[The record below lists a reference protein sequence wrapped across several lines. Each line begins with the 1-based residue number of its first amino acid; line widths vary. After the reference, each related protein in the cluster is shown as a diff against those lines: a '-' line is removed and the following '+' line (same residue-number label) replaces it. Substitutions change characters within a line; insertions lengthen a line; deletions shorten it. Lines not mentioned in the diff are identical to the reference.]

1 MNKDGRF
8 FLLASVMFCTVAAM
22 GGSAAFT
29 DETPQA
35 DPGGG
40 QLKNEQISISGRYAR
55 FERMLTQMADILAR
69 QDPERAD
76 LLRRAL
82 GQGREDLLREK
93 IEQAVALIGD
103 GDLGAASEKQQ
114 EIVDSLQALLSLMQ
128 SEDRR
133 SSVEK
138 ERERLNDVLRDVRR
152 VMERQKAA
160 RIATQLSPAPAEA
173 APGQLQ
179 ALDEAG
185 KLLDRI
191 ESHDAE
197 KNAAEQSGEKNA
209 AGQGEQSA
217 ENNSN
222 GDQKSGGEDSSEDPQ
237 QPADPD
243 GPTDDG
249 RPAEERGDGS
259 ENEPDSEKPS
269 GENGQPQQG
278 GAQDSQSQSGQQ
290 QNGQQTP
297 GRQQLEQAQQQ
308 MQQALEALQQQ
319 QREQALKNE
328 DQALRELRA
337 AEERLEEELRQLR
350 EEEKE
355 MILASLEARF
365 QRLLIVQTQIHEST
379 VSLAE
384 VPKTEWLDLSFARC
398 RELAQEQTELGREC
412 TGTVLLLRED
422 GTSSAILLAVEDI
435 EADMNSVAEWLR
447 ESDVSELTQ
456 SVQQDIIDA
465 LKQLIEIMQKELQEQ
480 QEQQQQEQQQQ
491 QGQQGQQSPL
501 VELIA
506 EIRVLRNLQVQVNNR
521 TERVD
526 LLLQNA
532 AKERIDDLRR
542 QVQQLSERQQKLL
555 QAAQELQ
562 QRAESQ

>member
-1 MNKDGRF
+1 MKNDCRV
-8 FLLASVMFCTVAAM
+8 FLLAFVAICTVFALGGWAA
-22 GGSAAFT
+22 ST
-29 DETPQA
+29 DETPQPDA
-35 DPGGG
+35 GSGK
-40 QLKNEQISISGRYAR
+40 LKNEQISISGRYAR

-82 GQGREDLLREK
+82 GQGRENLLREK
-93 IEQAVALIGD
+93 IEQAVGLIDD

-114 EIVDSLQALLSLMQ
+114 EIVDNLQALLSLMQ

-138 ERERLNDVLRDVRR
+138 ERERLNDVLRDVRQ

-160 RIATQLSPAPAEA
+160 RISTQLSPAPAEA
-173 APGQLQ
+173 APGQQ
-179 ALDEAG
+179 QTLDDAQ
-185 KLLDRI
+185 KLLDKI
-191 ESHDAE
+191 DAHDAE
-197 KNAAEQSGEKNA
+197 KNAAEQSGKDSE
-209 AGQGEQSA
+209 AGNSGEPA
-217 ENNSN
+217 ESN
-222 GDQKSGGEDSSEDPQ
+222 GDGKEESGSEDGADDPQ
-237 QPADPD
+237 KPADA
-243 GPTDDG
+243 GGKPT
-249 RPAEERGDGS
+249 PENENGS
-259 ENEPDSEKPS
+259 EDESESRDPAGADGQQQEGDPANAQS
-269 GENGQPQQG
+269 QQGQPQN
-278 GAQDSQSQSGQQ
+278 SS
-290 QNGQQTP
+290 QTP
-297 GRQQLEQAQQQ
+297 GRKQLEQARQQ

-328 DQALRELRA
+328 DQALKELRA

-365 QRLLIVQTQIHEST
+365 QRLLIVQTQIHESS

-384 VPKTEWLDLSFARC
+384 VPKPEWLDLSFARC
-398 RELAQEQTELGREC
+398 RELAQEQTELAREC

-435 EADMNSVAEWLR
+435 EADMVSVAEWLR
-447 ESDVSELTQ
+447 EADVSELTQ

-480 QEQQQQEQQQQ
+480 QQQQEEQQQQ
-491 QGQQGQQSPL
+491 QGQQAQQSPL

-506 EIRVLRNLQVQVNNR
+506 EIRVLRNLQLQLNNR
-521 TERVD
+521 TERID
-526 LLLQNA
+526 QLIQNA
-532 AKERIDDLRR
+532 GAERIDDLRR

-555 QAAQELQ
+555 QAALELQ
-562 QRAESQ
+562 KRAESQ